1 MLCYVFTNVFQ
12 KMGPRG
18 SVLMHFCL
26 VLSLEVQS
34 GIPRFCTSARAGKCT
49 LERRIR
55 ASSISLHWFAVRS
68 SGGLGARAESCLKL
82 ERASSGDFTHPAFG
96 NLGLL
101 AGYGAKPIGPGLGR
115 DRGHNMAHLSQ
126 VGPSHCIHSE
136 NIRSKVGYSLVFNI
150 GSGIEVSKFKE
161 TCTSFPSLS
170 SNYTTTMHGLHL
182 DSARVSYKRGHRS
195 IVNASPP
202 IEDAVIATEPLTKED
217 LVAYLAFGCK
227 PKEKWRIGTEHE
239 KFGFESE
246 NLRPMK
252 YEQISELLNGI
263 AERFDWDKITEV
275 IPEDQDVVD
284 ANDIEMN
291 GGFER
296 DHGDEFS
303 IGGNDLDYEFDGS
316 NTISGLRETEM
327 SRFNDKN
334 AFKEQEA
341 HKAIAKLFCCAA
353 LPTETVE
360 EFYYISLSVSAD
372 ILRYE
377 KRYEYPQDYLCLTA
391 YFIDD
396 NWKLKKWILRFS
408 QIWDGFSELPHK
420 IILKFLK
427 DWDIE
432 EKISTIT
439 MLNDNLYRE
448 TREIVK
454 DHIQGKGELQLNGR
468 LFKVCCCGDIASR
481 MVQVAYKAI
490 NNIIDNV
497 HELCSFGKSLPLWYL
512 TSAQLKD
519 ALKLEPG
526 GEFSSQDVQDN
537 YEVPSAEEWE
547 KVEAVTNRLRLR
559 CVGLSLS
566 SSSSSS
572 FFLLLVRSTEDWA
585 LERVMCLKLERIER
599 PSSGDSTHPA
609 LLTVF
614 TERSSE

>member
-1 MLCYVFTNVFQ
+1 MPGYNCTVRIEKNTT
-12 KMGPRG
+12 KARHRG
-18 SVLMHFCL
+18 KSSNISTQNSVVYKCHFCSHRNL
-26 VLSLEVQS
+26 KRGTPQGHMKEICPPKAKPSFKLEPSCSTVIKSVKLEEGATGNKEVKKVDEIASPAITTDDPVIDSPAPATPSVRTGPTLLEAKRRKRNRS
-34 GIPRFCTSARAGKCT
+34 GAKKA
-49 LERRIR
+49 
-55 ASSISLHWFAVRS
+55 
-68 SGGLGARAESCLKL
+68 AES
-82 ERASSGDFTHPAFG
+82 E
-96 NLGLL
+96 
-101 AGYGAKPIGPGLGR
+101 
-115 DRGHNMAHLSQ
+115 
-126 VGPSHCIHSE
+126 
-136 NIRSKVGYSLVFNI
+136 
-150 GSGIEVSKFKE
+150 
-161 TCTSFPSLS
+161 
-170 SNYTTTMHGLHL
+170 SNSTTTVAEN
-182 DSARVSYKRGHRS
+182 SASAANKRNRKS
-195 IVNASPP
+195 WTS
-202 IEDAVIATEPLTKED
+202 LKE
-217 LVAYLAFGCK
+217 
-227 PKEKWRIGTEHE
+227 
-239 KFGFESE
+239 
-246 NLRPMK
+246 
-252 YEQISELLNGI
+252 I
-263 AERFDWDKITEV
+263 AESSEHV

-284 ANDIEMN
+284 ANGIEMN

-360 EFYYISLSVSAD
+360 EFYYVKKIYNYLNPKFRVSVDDVGHYCLEIYEEVKAK
-372 ILRYE
+372 LNKYE
-377 KRYEYPQDYLCLTA
+377 KRYEYPQDYLCL
-391 YFIDD
+391 
-396 NWKLKKWILRFS
+396 KLKKWIRRFS

-468 LFKVCCCGDIASR
+468 LFKVCCGDIASR

-547 KVEAVTNRLRLR
+547 KVRSICELVDSIYENDGIPGVTTVLEAIR
-559 CVGLSLS
+559 SLFNNYVIKFPERDNISSDSTS
-566 SSSSSS
+566 SSELEEEEDIEEDSYKNVEEEHHSLDDRYK
-572 FFLLLVRSTEDWA
+572 LLPDYIQFIQSTQA
-585 LERVMCLKLERIER
+585 PQRQ
-599 PSSGDSTHPA
+599 
-609 LLTVF
+609 
-614 TERSSE
+614 SELD